1 MEFVPLYGV
10 WKEWLASA
18 CVGLLHYS
26 TGFFF
31 LSWASLGNV
40 LPLQISSH
48 CCVHRNDAVME
59 RTGKKIIM
67 PLKVI
72 INFRSASLLIRY
84 TILLPL

>member
-1 MEFVPLYGV
+1 MEFVPLDGA
-10 WKEWLASA
+10 WEEWLASA

-26 TGFFF
+26 TDFFSS
-31 LSWASLGNV
+31 LASLDNV

>member
-1 MEFVPLYGV
+1 MEFVPLYGA
-10 WKEWLASA
+10 WEEWLPSA
-18 CVGLLHYS
+18 RVGLLHYS

-31 LSWASLGNV
+31 LPWASLDNV
-40 LPLQISSH
+40 LPLQTSSH
-48 CCVHRNDAVME
+48 RSVHRNDAVME

-84 TILLPL
+84 TILLPP